1 MVSDRDTVYRII
13 RETIRQIPRGK
24 VSTYGEIAK
33 FSGFI
38 GRARMVGY
46 ALRNTPPGTK
56 LPWHR
61 VVNAQ
66 GKISF
71 RKSRHYAMQKQLLVR
86 ENVTFRGEKIDMAKH
101 RWRP

>member
-1 MVSDRDTVYRII
+1 MVDDKDTVYGIF

-33 FSGFI
+33 LSGFI

-46 ALRNTPPGTK
+46 ALRDSPPGMK
-56 LPWHR
+56 VPWHR

-71 RKSRHYAMQKQLLVR
+71 RRSRHYAMQKKLLVR
-86 ENVTFRGEKIDMAKH
+86 EGVTFKGEKVDLTKH
-101 RWRP
+101 RWLP

>member
-1 MVSDRDTVYRII
+1 MDNDKDTAYGIF

-33 FSGFI
+33 YSGFI

-46 ALRNTPPGTK
+46 ALRETPPRMK

-71 RKSRHYAMQKQLLVR
+71 RRSRHYAMQKKLLVK
-86 ENVTFRGEKIDMAKH
+86 EGVTFKGEKIDLAKH
-101 RWRP
+101 LWRP

>member
-1 MVSDRDTVYRII
+1 MVSDKDTVYGII

-46 ALRNTPPGTK
+46 ALGNSPTGMK

-61 VVNAQ
+61 VVNSQ

-71 RKSRHYAMQKQLLVR
+71 RRSRHYAMQKTLLVK
-86 ENVTFRGEKIDMAKH
+86 EGVTFKGEKINLAKH

>member
-1 MVSDRDTVYRII
+1 MVTDYDTVYGII

-24 VSTYGEIAK
+24 VSTYGEVAK

-38 GRARMVGY
+38 GRARMVGF
-46 ALRNTPPGTK
+46 ALRSSPPRSK

-71 RKSRHYAMQKQLLVR
+71 RRTRHYAIQKNLLVK
-86 ENVTFRGEKIDMAKH
+86 EGVTFKGEKIDMAKH

>member
-1 MVSDRDTVYRII
+1 MVSDKDTVYGII

-46 ALRNTPPGTK
+46 ALGNSPTGMK

-61 VVNAQ
+61 VVNSQ

-71 RKSRHYAMQKQLLVR
+71 RRSRHHAMQKTLLVK
-86 ENVTFRGEKIDMAKH
+86 EGVTFKGEKINLAKH